1 MYNEGAHVGYRYYE
15 SFKVPVAFSFGHG
28 LSYTT
33 FEYSNLDVS
42 PISAAGEF
50 EVKVDVKNTGDLA
63 GKEVVQVYINDLVS
77 SSVRPTSELKGYA
90 KLSLE
95 PGQMGTASIKL
106 DKHALKF
113 FYDRRDWWVAEKGQF
128 EILVGSTLKS
138 LKHKAVVELKE
149 TMIWKTERD

>member
-1 MYNEGAHVGYRYYE
+1 M
-15 SFKVPVAFSFGHG
+15 
-28 LSYTT
+28 
-33 FEYSNLDVS
+33 
-42 PISAAGEF
+42 
-50 EVKVDVKNTGDLA
+50 A